1 MPVSP
6 IGNMNFINQNMAYP
20 ATQMSNELAK
30 EGFAAN
36 LNLSEFSEKEKTIE
50 KLEKVAKNHEVDEEI
65 KEKAEEEEKK
75 KKREENEEDK
85 EDDKEE
91 NDEGEEDL
99 EPMSEEENLF
109 KNAQK
114 VPHIDISI

>member
-20 ATQMSNELAK
+20 ATQVSNELAK

-50 KLEKVAKNHEVDEEI
+50 KLEKVAKSHEVDEEI
-65 KEKAEEEEKK
+65 KEKADEEEKK
-75 KKREENEEDK
+75 KKHEENEEGD
-85 EDDKEE
+85 EE
-91 NDEGEEDL
+91 KDEEESEESEEL
-99 EPMSEEENLF
+99 EPVSEEENLF